1 MKLYKALRIVEMALD
16 RSIHMIDV
24 VTDMVKSFICRV
36 HRFVVDRLGYMEL
49 DMIVREISRYGE
61 GVLEPRYIDV
71 YSVIEKLKGL
81 GFMELYVEDL
91 GIGFEMEMYSYELNR
106 YVDIVWRCKASR
118 CNLVVS
124 WRTIALYS

>member
-1 MKLYKALRIVEMALD
+1 MKPYKALRFVEMALD

-24 VTDMVKSFICRV
+24 VSDIVKGFICRV
-36 HRFVVDRLGYMEL
+36 HRFIVDRLSYLEL
-49 DMIVREISRYGE
+49 DMIVRGISRYGE

-81 GFMELYVEDL
+81 GFMEFYVKDL
-91 GIGFEMEMYSYELNR
+91 GIGFEMKMYSYELHR
-106 YVDIVWRCKASR
+106 YVDMVWRCKASR